1 MVKNSTDAMKDYWA
15 LDYAN
20 MVMLFQ
26 NHKFVTTDF
35 LRSKGQL
42 GTVSTVKFIISA
54 LFKLLGKL
62 IVYQFYNMP
71 NMI

>member
-35 LRSKGQL
+35 LH
-42 GTVSTVKFIISA
+42 
-54 LFKLLGKL
+54 L
-62 IVYQFYNMP
+62 INVFPKKICNDK
-71 NMI
+71 NGG